1 MKTIYRI
8 GAVVL
13 AAVLLLSGC
22 GEERSGSKGKD
33 KDDTPKASIN
43 YENYTTQA
51 VDRKLADCIET
62 RQVAEVLGC
71 AEADLEVIVPKDS
84 MVDYF
89 VIKDKENPPENP
101 LHLQLL
107 MENKTRSEFDAITSD
122 GTMHPQENIGEVA
135 FWSNDWSQLM
145 AYKNGYAVSVYLSK
159 NDTMAMMDVMDMIL
173 NNLP

>member
-1 MKTIYRI
+1 MKNVYRMV
-8 GAVVL
+8 AVAL

-22 GEERSGSKGKD
+22 GEKHSGSKGKD
-33 KDDTPKASIN
+33 KDRTPEVSIN

-62 RQVAEVLGC
+62 WQVAEALGC
-71 AEADLEVIVPKDS
+71 EETDLEVIVPKDS

-89 VIKDKENPPENP
+89 VIGDTENPPENP
-101 LHLQLL
+101 VHLQLL

-159 NDTMAMMDVMDMIL
+159 NDTMTMMNVMEMIL
-173 NNLP
+173 DNLP